1 MVKGYKKVLL
11 LLLLFYVVL
20 VMFAYSKFGINHID
34 SYNLDKYITADL
46 YKSNG
51 DVYSYDSNEF
61 SVLNKNDR
69 IVIHIHIPQE
79 YKMKNAAI
87 AFNVYN
93 TAFTVSFKDKELYRF
108 GYDIA
113 ERGRHIGA
121 IYRTVN
127 IPDEAFGSEVTLT
140 CDVKE
145 NNESNHIKGVTLLPA
160 SDASKAV
167 LIDHIGIFFV
177 FVPLFVFAVIMLFI
191 SLTGEFKNVN
201 TRITIWFSLFAA
213 IVSCYIISYFGI
225 NNIFIDNV
233 LIASNIEYISLFF
246 VAVPL
251 IAYYIEIVHEK
262 WIKRLLLVTDVLFL
276 LFGIICT
283 ILNYTTEEYHY
294 IRFILPVQV
303 LMMIELV
310 ILIFVSIYEKNRT
323 YDTAKIAPYGMIL
336 FFVIIFLEVLRYN
349 ADKYLNIKIPLLG
362 ISLVPMGVILFIAAL
377 LLNNISMIMSSYE
390 ASRENEQL
398 KELAYTDSLT
408 GLFNR
413 MRCEKFIRELRQ
425 NKDEEYTVIFLD
437 INNLKYANDNYGHAA
452 GDTYLKTVSSLISDY
467 FCKAD
472 ICGRYGGDEFFI
484 AYKGRV
490 KIYFESVLE
499 RINSDLENI
508 RSEKNIP
515 YMMSVSGGKVV
526 STKNNVINIDEAIY
540 LADMKMYD
548 YKRKYKESFKL

>member
-34 SYNLDKYITADL
+34 LYNLDKYITADL

-191 SLTGEFKNVN
+191 SLTGELKNVN

>member
-51 DVYSYDSNEF
+51 DVYNYNSNEF

-79 YKMKNAAI
+79 YKMKNAVV

-191 SLTGEFKNVN
+191 SLTGELKNVN
-201 TRITIWFSLFAA
+201 TRITIWLSLFAA

-225 NNIFIDNV
+225 NNIFIDNE

-294 IRFILPVQV
+294 IRFILPVQI

-349 ADKYLNIKIPLLG
+349 VDKYLNIKIPLLS
-362 ISLVPMGVILFIAAL
+362 ISLVPIGVILFIAAL

-413 MRCEKFIRELRQ
+413 MRCEKFIGELRQ

-508 RSEKNIP
+508 MSEKNIP
-515 YMMSVSGGKVV
+515 YKMSVSGGKVV
-526 STKNNVINIDEAIY
+526 STKNNAINIDEAIY

>member
-191 SLTGEFKNVN
+191 SLTGELKNVN

-437 INNLKYANDNYGHAA
+437 INNLKYVNDNYGHAA